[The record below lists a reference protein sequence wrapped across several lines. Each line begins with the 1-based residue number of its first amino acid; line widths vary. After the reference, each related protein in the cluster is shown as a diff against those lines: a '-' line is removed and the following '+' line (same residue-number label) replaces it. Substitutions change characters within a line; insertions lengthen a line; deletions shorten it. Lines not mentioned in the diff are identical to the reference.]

1 MVTKT
6 VRSETA
12 ALKENQQ
19 ITISFFA
26 ENDRGCSHG
35 DAIVNPDDE
44 NYALCMTRFGL
55 AKPGDA
61 KTIECEWKDGRWVD
75 LN

>member
-12 ALKENQQ
+12 ELRDNQQ
-19 ITISFFA
+19 ISITFFA
-26 ENDRGCSHG
+26 ESDHGCSHG
-35 DAIVNPDDE
+35 DATIKPEDE
-44 NYALCMTRFGL
+44 NYALCLTRFGL
-55 AKPGDA
+55 VEPGDA
-61 KTIECEWKDGRWVD
+61 KTIECEWKDGHWVD